1 VAIYGVAA
9 IALATNARLL
19 GDGAA
24 GLRDGL
30 ALQRAGLTSVEL
42 ANGRVGAEFGGQQVG
57 AMLRFTGEGGVA
69 TGYLTAVRE
78 FGSPGFSLSE
88 LKAQPEPIR
97 QQADRL
103 LADNLGVPLEPV
115 AAAPTGCREVRSEPG
130 AAISV
135 ALPRGGAV
143 LRSPSAS
150 EVRLRRFGA
159 TFPAEPVGS
168 LAADVPTSLIVPPD
182 LVADPWYVGVSS
194 AELEICDP
202 QSDEEER

>member
-1 VAIYGVAA
+1 VAA
-9 IALATNARLL
+9 FALATNARLL
-19 GDGAA
+19 VDGAA

-88 LKAQPEPIR
+88 LKAQPEPVR
-97 QQADRL
+97 QEADRL
-103 LADNLGVPLEPV
+103 LADNLGVRLEPA
-115 AAAPTGCREVRSEPG
+115 AAAPTGCREVRGEPG

-135 ALPRGGAV
+135 ALPRAGAV
-143 LRSPSAS
+143 LRSPSTS

-159 TFPAEPVGS
+159 AFPAEPVGS

-182 LVADPWYVGVSS
+182 MVPDPWYVGVSA

-202 QSDEEER
+202 QSGEEER